1 MGRHVRNGLLLLAVL
16 IAAPASGA
24 RFPDAVKKSINLT
37 GEAAISAAHLLGLPT
52 SEPNSRALP
61 LSGNDT
67 WAIYISEHG
76 RDEHLKDSRE
86 LPPAETTF
94 EFVREP
100 APMLTISPW
109 WLDLTKRYPESDPGA
124 FSLDSPLMT
133 FGANADDPWMP
144 ILWLLSR
151 QPEWH
156 AEKQAAP
163 HAPRYKRCF
172 TDPRGTELCIAV
184 LNMKD
189 FSGVDWSFP
198 YLVELTARPK

>member
-1 MGRHVRNGLLLLAVL
+1 MARHVRNGLLLLAVL
-16 IAAPASGA
+16 VAAPASGA

-37 GEAAISAAHLLGLPT
+37 GEAAVSAAHLLGLST
-52 SEPNSRALP
+52 SEPNSRTLP

-86 LPPAETTF
+86 LPPAETTL

-109 WLDLTKRYPESDPGA
+109 WLDLTKRYPNSDPGA

-133 FGANADDPWMP
+133 FGANASDPWMP
-144 ILWLLSR
+144 ILRLLR
-151 QPEWH
+151 QQPEWH
-156 AEKQAAP
+156 AEKQTP
-163 HAPRYKRCF
+163 PAPRYKRCF
-172 TDPRGTELCIAV
+172 TDPRGAELCIV
-184 LNMKD
+184 VVYLGDYWGFNPPLP
-189 FSGVDWSFP
+189 F
-198 YLVELTARPK
+198 LVELTARPK